1 MKKEIKDNNL
11 YFNDLLVYKGS
22 NYSLDKKFMKQCLDN
37 KSDSELINKLIEK
50 NKSIKEIVLNNI
62 KTLKL
67 NLVSINFTL
76 DKIKT
81 LKEIDVIGF

>member
-22 NYSLDKKFMKQCLDN
+22 NYSLDTKFMKQCLDN

-62 KTLKL
+62 KTLKS

-81 LKEIDVIGF
+81 LKEIDIIGF

>member
-1 MKKEIKDNNL
+1 
-11 YFNDLLVYKGS
+11 
-22 NYSLDKKFMKQCLDN
+22 MKQCLDN

-62 KTLKL
+62 KTLKS
-67 NLVSINFTL
+67 NLVSVNFTL

-81 LKEIDVIGF
+81 LKEIDIIGF